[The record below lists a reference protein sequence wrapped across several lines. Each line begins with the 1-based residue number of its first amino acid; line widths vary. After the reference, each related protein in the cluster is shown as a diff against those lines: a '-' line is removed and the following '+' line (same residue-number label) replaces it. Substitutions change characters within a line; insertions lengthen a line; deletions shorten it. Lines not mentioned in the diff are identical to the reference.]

1 MDTPPA
7 APTPASPDHHQ
18 EAPATRPDPGAAED
32 HALGV
37 DVARD
42 RVRVAL
48 VDATGA
54 LRARAERR
62 DVPTA
67 PPARARAVAGLARA
81 ASEDVEARLDG
92 GRRVR
97 LRHAVVGVPSVV
109 APDHASLRRV
119 PGYEK
124 GGTGLRDALVDALGC
139 PVDVENDVNLAALA
153 EVHHGAGRDARSVVT
168 LVLGTGFGAG
178 IVLDGRVHRGH
189 AGLAGEVDF
198 LPQPGLALG
207 SPVLGETAL
216 AALAKEH
223 GLSPSS
229 TVGGIVDRTEAGD
242 ATAAE
247 VLDVIAHRVA
257 VSAASLALVLDPELF
272 VLGDQAAR
280 PALHDRVAR
289 YLREQIAVLPVRVAA
304 SPLGADGVV
313 LGAAHL
319 AGEALR

>member
-1 MDTPPA
+1 MDTRPE
-7 APTPASPDHHQ
+7 APTPTAADRHQ
-18 EAPATRPDPGAAED
+18 DAPVTRPDPGASEEY
-32 HALGV
+32 ALGV

-48 VDATGA
+48 VDATGS

-67 PPARARAVAGLARA
+67 APARARAVASLARA

-92 GRRVR
+92 GRVR

-109 APDHASLRRV
+109 APDHASVRRV

-153 EVHHGAGRDARSVVT
+153 EVRQGAGREAGSVVV
-168 LVLGTGFGAG
+168 LVLGAGFGAG
-178 IVLDGRVHRGH
+178 VVLDGRVHRGH

-207 SPVLGETAL
+207 SPLLGETAL

-223 GLSPSS
+223 GLPPSS
-229 TVGGIVDRTEAGD
+229 TVGEVVDRAEAGD
-242 ATAAE
+242 TTAAE
-247 VLDVIAHRVA
+247 VLDVVAHRVA

-280 PALHDRVAR
+280 PAVHDRVAR

-313 LGAAHL
+313 LGATHL
-319 AGEALR
+319 AREALR